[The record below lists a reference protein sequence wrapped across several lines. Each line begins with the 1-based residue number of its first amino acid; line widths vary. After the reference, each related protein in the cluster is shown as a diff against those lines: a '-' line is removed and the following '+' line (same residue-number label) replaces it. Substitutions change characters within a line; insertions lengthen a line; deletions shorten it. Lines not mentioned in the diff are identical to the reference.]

1 MRQVPISC
9 FTIVICIVSRGTSYY
24 GKENKMIKTIKRY
37 FEKEYEILTT
47 QHFIYKFL
55 KFIPISLN
63 DLRLKIKDNSFR
75 EYGMTTFVGRQGSG
89 KTISL
94 CEKLEQYRKKYP
106 QVYIMTNF
114 GYIHQDEPLNDWQQ
128 LIDKRSEHGIIFA
141 IDEIQNEFDV
151 YESRNFNL
159 EILKV
164 ITQQRKQGIK
174 ILATS
179 QVFTR
184 VSKPLRE
191 QTYEII
197 ECYTVAGRWTFQKCF
212 DAEEYN
218 VFIDNVDMNKKFKVR
233 RKWRKNFIQT
243 DKIRTLFDS
252 YSVIESMKKLVRKK

>member
-1 MRQVPISC
+1 
-9 FTIVICIVSRGTSYY
+9 
-24 GKENKMIKTIKRY
+24 MIETLKKY
-37 FEKEYEILTT
+37 FEKDYEVLTD
-47 QHFIYKFL
+47 QPFFYKLL
-55 KFIPISLN
+55 KFFPVYFN
-63 DLRLKIKDNSFR
+63 DLRNKVKDNNFN
-75 EYGMTTFVGRQGSG
+75 EFGMTTYVGRQGSG
-89 KTISL
+89 KSISL

-106 QVYIMTNF
+106 DVYIMTNF
-114 GYIHQDEPLNDWQQ
+114 GYIHQDEPLTDWQQ
-128 LIDKRSEHGIIFA
+128 LIDKRSDNGIIFA

-191 QTYEII
+191 QTYEVI
-197 ECYTVAGRWTFQKCF
+197 ECYTIAGRWTFQKCF
-212 DAEEYN
+212 DADDYN
-218 VFIDNVDMNKKFKVR
+218 VFIDNVDLDKKFKVK

-243 DKIRTLFDS
+243 NKIRSLFDS
-252 YSVIESMKKLVRKK
+252 YAVIESMKKLVKSF

>member
-1 MRQVPISC
+1 
-9 FTIVICIVSRGTSYY
+9 
-24 GKENKMIKTIKRY
+24 MIERFKKK
-37 FEKEYEILTT
+37 FEKDYEVLTD
-47 QHFIYKFL
+47 QPFFYKLF
-55 KFIPISLN
+55 KFFPVYFN
-63 DLRLKIKDNSFR
+63 DLRNKVKDNNFN
-75 EYGMTTFVGRQGSG
+75 EFGMTTYVGRQGSG
-89 KTISL
+89 KSISL

-106 QVYIMTNF
+106 DVYIMTNF
-114 GYIHQDEPLNDWQQ
+114 GYIHEDEPLTDWQQ
-128 LIDKRSEHGIIFA
+128 LIDKRSDNGIIFA

-191 QTYEII
+191 QTYEVI
-197 ECYTVAGRWTFQKCF
+197 ECYTIAGRWTFQKCF
-212 DAEEYN
+212 DADDYN
-218 VFIDNVDMNKKFKVR
+218 VFIDNVDLDKKFKVK

-243 DKIRTLFDS
+243 NKIRSLFDS
-252 YSVIESMKKLVRKK
+252 YAVIESMKKLVKSF

>member
-1 MRQVPISC
+1 MIER
-9 FTIVICIVSRGTSYY
+9 F
-24 GKENKMIKTIKRY
+24 KDKFNKD
-37 FEKEYEILTT
+37 YEVLTN
-47 QHFIYKFL
+47 QHFIYKLL
-55 KFIPISLN
+55 KFIPLSLY
-63 DLRLKIKDNSFR
+63 DLHNKVKDNSFN
-75 EYGMTTFVGRQGSG
+75 EFGMSTYVGRQGSG
-89 KTISL
+89 KSISV

-106 QVYIMTNF
+106 DVYIMTNF
-114 GYIHQDEPLNDWQQ
+114 GYVHQDEPLTDWQQ
-128 LIDKRSEHGIIFA
+128 LIDKRSDNGIVFA

-191 QTYEII
+191 QTYEVI

-212 DAEEYN
+212 DADEYN
-218 VFIDNVDMNKKFKVR
+218 VFIDNVDMDKKFKVK

-243 DKIRTLFDS
+243 NKIRSLFDS
-252 YSVIESMKKLVRKK
+252 YAVIESMKKLVKKS